1 MGDGEMIWVLKQ
13 RMAMNRIALFLTAAG
28 MWSAT
33 TFGQALSV
41 PPEKTPPPSPETVK
55 MWQKEADEAQA
66 RIHARWNVSIDLQM
80 VAMEETKALE
90 LIPAFR
96 SGEKK
101 TVQAAWD
108 RLQAMLKTK
117 EAVLIGWPMVRT
129 VDQARAVSETL
140 LEKRYATGFEPPQAP
155 GDNPPPKKPE
165 PVNNATVQ
173 GLPLAFET
181 RNLGTTLEVEP
192 TVLDDGQ
199 RVYLRLTPQHEELL
213 KMEEENQVLT
223 AHNTLITVR
232 PPLIAWNKSDL
243 YFTVNNGERE
253 LIAVHKLAKP
263 GNFIELDLVRAVV
276 CAAE

>member
-1 MGDGEMIWVLKQ
+1 MK
-13 RMAMNRIALFLTAAG
+13 RIALFLVAAG
-28 MWSAT
+28 LGSAAA
-33 TFGQALSV
+33 FGQALSV
-41 PPEKTPPPSPETVK
+41 PAEKTPPPSPETVK

-66 RIHARWNVSIDLQM
+66 RIHTRWNVSIDLQM
-80 VAMEETKALE
+80 VAVEETSALE

-101 TVQAAWD
+101 TVQAAWG

-117 EAVLIGWPMVRT
+117 EAVLIGWPIVRT

-140 LEKRYATGFEPPQAP
+140 LEKRYATEFEPPQTP
-155 GDNPPPKKPE
+155 GDNPRLKKPE

-173 GLPLAFET
+173 GLPLAFEV

-199 RVYLRLTPQHEELL
+199 RVYLRLTPQHEDLL
-213 KMEEENQVLT
+213 KMEKENQVLT
-223 AHNTLITVR
+223 THNTLITVR
-232 PPLIAWNKSDL
+232 PPLIASNKSDL
-243 YFTVNNGERE
+243 NFTVHNGERQ

-263 GNFIELDLVRAVV
+263 EHCFELDLVRAVV
-276 CAAE
+276 RSAE

>member
-1 MGDGEMIWVLKQ
+1 
-13 RMAMNRIALFLTAAG
+13 MNRIALFLTAAA
-28 MWSAT
+28 MWSAA

-66 RIHARWNVSIDLQM
+66 RIHTRWNVSIDLQM
-80 VAMEETKALE
+80 VAMDETKAFE
-90 LIPAFR
+90 LISAFR

-101 TVQAAWD
+101 TVQAAWE
-108 RLQAMLKTK
+108 RLQAMLKSK
-117 EAVLIGWPMVRT
+117 EAVLLAWPIVRT

-140 LEKRYATGFEPPQAP
+140 LEKRYATEFEPPQAP

-165 PVNNATVQ
+165 PVNKATVQ
-173 GLPLAFET
+173 GLPLAYET

-192 TVLDDGQ
+192 TVLENGQ

-213 KMEEENQVLT
+213 KMEGENQVLT
-223 AHNTLITVR
+223 THNTLITVR
-232 PPLIAWNKSDL
+232 QPLITHNKSDL
-243 YFTVNNGERE
+243 NFTVNNGERQ

-263 GNFIELDLVRAVV
+263 ENFIELDLMRVVVRL
-276 CAAE
+276 AE